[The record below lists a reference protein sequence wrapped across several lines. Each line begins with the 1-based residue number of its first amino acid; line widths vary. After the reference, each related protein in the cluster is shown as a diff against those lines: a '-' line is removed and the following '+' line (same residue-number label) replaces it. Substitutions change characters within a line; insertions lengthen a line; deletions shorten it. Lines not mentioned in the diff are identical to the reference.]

1 MFCSL
6 EAEEGGNETGEED
19 RNRNVLKGEEV

>member
-6 EAEEGGNETGEED
+6 EAEEGGNETEMFE
-19 RNRNVLKGEEV
+19 REKRYEH